1 MTPRCSNA
9 SVAFAVF
16 AVFGLGNLILSI
28 GAKDIKT
35 GDQPPQWLPSTL
47 DMVMYHTE
55 QCHEY
60 ETSGTYVCACSY
72 AETLHR

>member
-9 SVAFAVF
+9 SVASAVF
-16 AVFGLGNLILSI
+16 AVFELGNLILSI
-28 GAKDIKT
+28 GAKDTKT
-35 GDQPPQWLPSTL
+35 GGQPQWLPSTL

-60 ETSGTYVCACSY
+60 EMGGTCVCACLY